1 MGSDSNRKNVML
13 ALRALSSA
21 LNAQGFRPLASA
33 ALEAAT
39 AVYHAAL

>member
-1 MGSDSNRKNVML
+1 MGSDSNRKNVIL

-21 LNAQGFRPLASA
+21 LNAQGFKASASA

-39 AVYHAAL
+39 AVYHTAL